1 MILPLPQPGARW
13 ALFLDFDGT
22 LVDIA
27 PAPDLVHVP
36 ERLPRLLESLRDRLD
51 GALGI
56 VSGRPIAQI
65 DAYLRPFRAATAG
78 LHGLERRRADGALV
92 ETPPDPA
99 LEPLRARLV
108 PFAASRPG
116 VLLED
121 KGLSIAVHYRSAPE
135 REAECRAEMEAA
147 LADAPGLDLLS
158 GKMVFE
164 ARPHGMDKGNA
175 IALFLTEPPFRGR
188 TPVFVGDDRTDED
201 GFRIVSAHGGLA
213 IKVGAGETL
222 AAIRAGGVAEIH
234 EWLTRLADHLD
245 ASAKPETSP

>member
-1 MILPLPQPGARW
+1 MTLPLPDPGARW

-36 ERLPRLLESLRDRLD
+36 GGLPALLERLRDRLD

-56 VSGRPIAQI
+56 VSGRPIGQI

-78 LHGLERRRADGALV
+78 LHGLERRRADGTLV
-92 ETPPDPA
+92 ETPPHPA
-99 LEPLRARLV
+99 LERLRARLV
-108 PFAASRPG
+108 PFVASRPG
-116 VLLED
+116 LLLED
-121 KGLSIAVHYRSAPE
+121 KGLSIALHYRNAPE
-135 REAECRAEMEAA
+135 RGDECRAEMEAA
-147 LADAPGLDLLS
+147 LADAPGLDLLH

-164 ARPHGMDKGNA
+164 ARPHGMDKGSA
-175 IALFLTEPPFRGR
+175 IALFLTEPPFHGR
-188 TPVFVGDDRTDED
+188 TPVFAGDDRTDED
-201 GFRIVSAHGGLA
+201 GFRIVAARGGLTV
-213 IKVGAGETL
+213 KVGAGDTL

>member
-1 MILPLPQPGARW
+1 MTLPLPEPGARW
-13 ALFLDFDGT
+13 AVFLDFDGT
-22 LVDIA
+22 LVEIA
-27 PAPDLVHVP
+27 PAPDLVRVP
-36 ERLPRLLESLRDRLD
+36 DRLPALLESLRDRLD
-51 GALGI
+51 GGLAL

-65 DAYLRPFRAATAG
+65 DEYLRPFRGAAAG

-92 ETPPDPA
+92 ETPPHPA

-121 KGLSIAVHYRSAPE
+121 KVLSIALHYRNAPE

-147 LADAPGLDLLS
+147 LADAPGLDLLR

-175 IALFLTEPPFRGR
+175 IALFLAEPPFRGR

-201 GFRIVSAHGGLA
+201 GFRIVAAQGGIA
-213 IKVGAGETL
+213 IKVGSGETL
-222 AAIRAGGVAEIH
+222 APLRADSVAEIH
-234 EWLTRLADHLD
+234 DWLRRLADHLG
-245 ASAKPETSP
+245 AAARAETSY